1 MSSTTYD
8 EARAEAFAGRMLD
21 LLNGGAL
28 AVMISVGHR
37 TGLLDALAA
46 QGDVTSQE
54 LATAAGLDERY
65 VREWL
70 GAMTAGRIVELDP
83 ATARYTLP
91 AEHAA
96 WLTRAASPDNLAVE
110 AQWITSLSAV
120 EDDIVDCF
128 REGGGVPY
136 ERYARFHEVMAEES
150 AQTVLSVLFSHI
162 LPLVP
167 GMSERLEDG
176 ASLLDLGCGR
186 GRALLLLAERFPNS
200 TFQGYDLSH
209 DAIAY
214 ASGQAAERDL
224 GNVSFSQRD
233 LSTFDEDAEPG
244 AFAYVTT
251 FDAVHD
257 QAKPLALLKGIRL
270 SLEPDGTYLM
280 QDIQGSSHHH
290 ENIDH
295 PGGPLL
301 YMISCMHCMTVSLA
315 QGGEGLGAMWGEQK
329 ARELLGEAGFHLGR
343 RAPPRA
349 RPVQRVLRGS
359 DSLQNDDHVA
369 MRRWTPRGGVLGR
382 AHISLIWALPASLPR
397 GVHHPPRDGRSL

>member
-1 MSSTTYD
+1 VTTYD
-8 EARAEAFAGRMLD
+8 EARAEAFAGRVLE

-37 TGLLDALAA
+37 TGLFDALGAREGA
-46 QGDVTSQE
+46 TSAE
-54 LATAAGLDERY
+54 LAEAAGLNERY

-83 ATARYTLP
+83 ETARYSLP

-110 AQWITSLSAV
+110 AQWITTLSAV
-120 EDDIVDCF
+120 EDDIIDCF
-128 REGGGVPY
+128 RNGGGVPY

-167 GMSERLEDG
+167 GMTERLDAG

-186 GRALLLLAERFPNS
+186 GRALLTLGERFPQS
-200 TFQGYDLSH
+200 TFTGYDLSA
-209 DAIAY
+209 DAIAH
-214 ASGQAAERDL
+214 ATAQAEERGL
-224 GNVSFSQRD
+224 ENVTFAQRD
-233 LSTFDEDAEPG
+233 LSTFDADAAPE

-257 QAKPLALLKGIRL
+257 QARPLAMLRGIRRT
-270 SLEPDGTYLM
+270 LEPDGTYLM
-280 QDIQGSSHHH
+280 QDIQGSSQHH

-315 QGGEGLGAMWGEQK
+315 QGGDGLGAMWGEQK
-329 ARELLGEAGFHLGR
+329 ARELLAEAGFTSVDVHVLEHDPFN
-343 RAPPRA
+343 AYFVV
-349 RPVQRVLRGS
+349 RP
-359 DSLQNDDHVA
+359 
-369 MRRWTPRGGVLGR
+369 
-382 AHISLIWALPASLPR
+382 
-397 GVHHPPRDGRSL
+397 